1 MAPTMLTSAEAVE
14 EAFYD
19 AMRRGDLQAMMAL
32 WSDDDEVICIHPG
45 GPRLVGLDAVRASW
59 DSILSSGAVAISVA
73 QTKTIA
79 GAVLCVHN
87 VIERITV
94 QAQRGLQTIQCVAT
108 NVYVKGPRGWRML
121 LHHAAQA
128 EEGADAQPQVSVPSG
143 AVLH

>member
-1 MAPTMLTSAEAVE
+1 MALALLSSAEAVE

-19 AMRRGDLQAMMAL
+19 AMRRGDLQAMMML

-59 DSILSSGAVAISVA
+59 ESILSSGGVAIAVA
-73 QTKTIA
+73 QPRTIA

-94 QAQRGLQTIQCVAT
+94 QGQRGPQTIQCVAT
-108 NVYVKGPRGWRML
+108 NVYVKGSRGWRML
-121 LHHAAQA
+121 LHHAAQT
-128 EEGADAQPQVSVPSG
+128 EEHSDAQPQISAPSG

>member
-1 MAPTMLTSAEAVE
+1 MLTSAEAVE

-19 AMRRGDLQAMMAL
+19 AMRRGDLQAMMML

-59 DSILSSGAVAISVA
+59 ESILSSGGVAITVGH
-73 QTKTIA
+73 TRTIA

-94 QAQRGLQTIQCVAT
+94 QGQRGPQAIQCVAT
-108 NVYVKGPRGWRML
+108 NVYVKGPRGWKLL
-121 LHHAAQA
+121 LHQAAQT
-128 EEGADAQPQVSVPSG
+128 EETRDAQPQASAPSG

>member
-73 QTKTIA
+73 QTKTIG

-87 VIERITV
+87 VIERISV
-94 QAQRGLQTIQCVAT
+94 QAQRGPQTIQCVAT

-128 EEGADAQPQVSVPSG
+128 EDSGDAQPQVSVPSG

>member
-1 MAPTMLTSAEAVE
+1 MALAMLTSAEAVE

-45 GPRLVGLDAVRASW
+45 GPRLIGLDAVRTSW
-59 DSILSSGAVAISVA
+59 ESILSSGAVAISVS
-73 QTKTIA
+73 QVKTIT

-87 VIERITV
+87 VVERITV
-94 QAQRGLQTIQCVAT
+94 QGQRGPQTIHCLAT

-128 EEGADAQPQVSVPSG
+128 EETADPQAPVSAPSG

>member
-1 MAPTMLTSAEAVE
+1 MAIAMLTSAEAVE

-19 AMRRGDLQAMMAL
+19 AMRRGDLQAMMML

-59 DSILSSGAVAISVA
+59 ESILSSGGVAISVA
-73 QTKTIA
+73 QTRTVA

-87 VIERITV
+87 VIERISV
-94 QAQRGLQTIQCVAT
+94 QGQRGPQTAECVAT
-108 NVYVKGPRGWRML
+108 NVYVKGPRGWKMVL
-121 LHHAAQA
+121 NHAAQTEA
-128 EEGADAQPQVSVPSG
+128 TRDAQAQVSAPSG